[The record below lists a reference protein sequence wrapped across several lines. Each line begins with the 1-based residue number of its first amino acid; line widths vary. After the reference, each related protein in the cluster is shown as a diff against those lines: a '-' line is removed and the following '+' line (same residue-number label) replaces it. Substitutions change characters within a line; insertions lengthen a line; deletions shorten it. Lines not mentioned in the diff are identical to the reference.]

1 MIEHKLLCK
10 AKNKQDKWIQGFF
23 VKLREYTPS
32 PIKDD
37 NDKPISY
44 ATLIVR
50 ERDLDWNMPTELE
63 FIPIKEETL
72 CQYTGY
78 KDKNGNLLF
87 EHDIIQYEEPI
98 IHTNREYEILLQND
112 NITICNPV
120 KDLIPVVC
128 LKTLDAS
135 LIKVKSNKFDEEL
148 V

>member
-1 MIEHKLLCK
+1 MEHKLLCK
-10 AKNKQDKWIQGFF
+10 AKNEQDKWVYGFF

-32 PIKDD
+32 PTEDAKLVPC
-37 NDKPISY
+37 KCF
-44 ATLIVR
+44 IVK
-50 ERDLDWNMPTELE
+50 ERDIDWNMPTELE

-128 LKTLDAS
+128 LKTLDSS
-135 LIKVKSNKFDEEL
+135 LIKVKSNKFDGEL